1 MEYDAIINNHKFF
14 LSRREVNMMITS
26 DVDKCSH
33 DHHSEL
39 EAARES
45 PEVEEFVCETET
57 AAPSMHAS
65 SSPGFPLQRWG
76 PQDGSPLL
84 LKGFLTSG

>member
-1 MEYDAIINNHKFF
+1 MMQSSTIIRFF